1 MSASSFFA
9 VIRRQ
14 WPVVVAVLVVGLVA
28 FILVLPHFRKY
39 TATSTLLAS
48 SAPSGST
55 ALLDPEK
62 DATASAIGLN
72 DLQSLAVSDA
82 VLSRVAANLGLS
94 RAKAAS
100 LVNEVKAKPLF
111 ASDILPIAVTDAD
124 PKLAI
129 SVANSLTA
137 ELAAYS
143 ARLATGRYDQLITN
157 LAGQI
162 SDRKADLARIDQ
174 RIQSISSGN
183 FYVTPEEGTSAIN
196 TRLVALQQQ
205 EEQLQ
210 AVVGGDQAAASITA
224 QQPRI
229 SHALARHEILMQDP
243 SVVAQREQLGKDIA
257 TLNQGLAAYTLD
269 FPGLKSYILQ
279 VRKETRAVQ
288 NAENQ
293 TARNPGESESYVA
306 AEIAANKAQA
316 VLAADNAQLGAVRDE
331 IDQLH
336 SILSGSSGDG
346 SEVAQLKRA
355 RAASED
361 VYNDLSQRLARA
373 NADRA
378 QASSIAPVVVIDH
391 AKEASPALLGRPPVL
406 GAAMAVIFLWI
417 AITLAFIVDGADDR
431 MRTPESI
438 EKLYGTPVFMPVG

>member
-210 AVVGGDQAAASITA
+210 AVVGGDQAAA
-224 QQPRI
+224 
-229 SHALARHEILMQDP
+229 RHEILMQDP